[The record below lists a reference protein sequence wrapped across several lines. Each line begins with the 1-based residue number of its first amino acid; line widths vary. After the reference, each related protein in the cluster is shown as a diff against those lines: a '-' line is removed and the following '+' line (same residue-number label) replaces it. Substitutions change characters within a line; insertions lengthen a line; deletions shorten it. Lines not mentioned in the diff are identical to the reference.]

1 MSPGSTGGGLSPAV
15 RSAYV
20 DAIAVSGAVTVLY
33 RLQRNGRRV
42 TYSVSVTPQG
52 LRLEERLG
60 SKRLVQVN
68 VQTEAELYKWA
79 DKFLQLDLQNG
90 WERMP
95 DERHD

>member
-1 MSPGSTGGGLSPAV
+1 MNEPPGPDIV
-15 RSAYV
+15 RFA
-20 DAIAVSGAVTVLY
+20 DTLTVLY

-68 VQTEAELYKWA
+68 VQTEAERPRRSLRTRNASLALSVRPKSWP
-79 DKFLQLDLQNG
+79 
-90 WERMP
+90 R
-95 DERHD
+95 